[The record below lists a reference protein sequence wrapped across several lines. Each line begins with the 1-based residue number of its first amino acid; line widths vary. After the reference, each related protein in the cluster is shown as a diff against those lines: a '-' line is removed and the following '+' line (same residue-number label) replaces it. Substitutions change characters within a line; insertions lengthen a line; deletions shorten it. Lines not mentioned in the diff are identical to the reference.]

1 MAPRAFWFGFVG
13 FIVLGGLGA
22 VGQNAFQEGSWE
34 KGLAQVATAIGVI
47 GFVYMLWLWEGG
59 TPRLVKAY
67 EAGQEPSR
75 LMRVLVPRPLRGAWV
90 RSAIEARDRGMRKW
104 EARNADQLSALR
116 LAGHRPQVTA
126 THKSVGE
133 GSRWVLGVRCTGC
146 DLTYPEAGDHDSVL
160 SADVPCPR
168 DHEPPGFRWQL

>member
-13 FIVLGGLGA
+13 SIMLGA
-22 VGQNAFQEGSWE
+22 LAAGGQCAFREGSWE
-34 KGLAQVATAIGVI
+34 KGLAQVATAVGVV
-47 GFVYMLWLWEGG
+47 GFFYMLWLWEDG

-67 EAGQEPSR
+67 EAGEEPGR
-75 LMRVLVPRPLRGAWV
+75 LMRWLVPHPLRGAWV

-104 EARNADQLSALR
+104 EARNADRVSALR

-126 THKSVGE
+126 SHKSVGE
-133 GSRWVLGVRCTGC
+133 SSRWVLGLRCTGC
-146 DLTYPEAGDHDSVL
+146 DLTYPEAGDFDSVL

-168 DHEPPGFRWQL
+168 NYEQPGFRWQL